1 MATGRTAEPLRL
13 AARMDGIEP
22 FHVMELLA
30 RARALEAQGRSIVH
44 MEIGEPDFPTPR
56 PICIAGMRVLEQGDL
71 HYTPALGLP
80 ELREAIARYYRTRY
94 GVAVPASRIVVTT
107 GSSGALLLAI
117 AALVDVGDRVLL
129 ADPGYPANRHF
140 VRMMDGVPVGVPVGA
155 DSHYQLNAALL
166 ERHWDDKTVAALIA
180 TPSNPT
186 GTVIGMAA
194 LAQMSRWIAARKG
207 VLIVDE
213 IYHGLVY
220 EGSVETALMLDGD
233 VFVVNSFSK
242 YFNMTGWRLGWMVA
256 PERYVPALDR
266 LSQNIYLAAPTPA
279 QYAALAAFEPA
290 TLAILD
296 ARRDEFKARRD
307 FLVPALRSLG
317 FVIPHM
323 PEGAFYIYAN
333 CAALTRDS
341 YRFALD
347 LLEHAGVAI
356 TPGLDF
362 GSHRAAEHVRFAY
375 TRSIDVLA
383 EGVRRIAAF
392 LGRQNTSGAAAS
404 PTRA

>member
-1 MATGRTAEPLRL
+1 MSPKPLPPRL
-13 AARMDGIEP
+13 APRMENIEP

-30 RARALEAQGRSIVH
+30 RARALEAQGRSVVH
-44 MEIGEPDFPTPR
+44 MEIGEPDFSTPR
-56 PICIAGMRVLEQGDL
+56 PICEAGIRALERGDL

-80 ELREAIARYYRTRY
+80 ELRSAIARYYATRY
-94 GVAVPASRIVVTT
+94 GVAVAPERIVITS

-117 AALVDVGDRVLL
+117 AVLVGVGDRVLL

-140 VRMMDGVPVGVPVGA
+140 VRMMDGEPVGVPVGA
-155 DSHYQLNAALL
+155 DSRYQLDAALL
-166 ERHWDDKTVAALIA
+166 ERYWDDRTVAALIA

-186 GTVIGMAA
+186 GTIVSRPTLAGMAQFVASRGGA
-194 LAQMSRWIAARKG
+194 L
-207 VLIVDE
+207 LVDE

-220 EGSVETALMLDGD
+220 EGAVETALGLEGN
-233 VFVVNSFSK
+233 VFVINSYSK

-256 PERYVPALDR
+256 PEEYLPAIDR
-266 LSQNIYLAAPTPA
+266 LSQNVYLAAPTPA
-279 QYAALAAFEPA
+279 QHAALAAFEPE

-296 ARRDEFKARRD
+296 ARRDEFRARRD
-307 FLVPALRSLG
+307 FLVPALRRLG
-317 FVIPHM
+317 FSIPHM
-323 PEGAFYIYAN
+323 PEGAFYVYAN
-333 CAALTRDS
+333 CAALTADS

-362 GSHRAAEHVRFAY
+362 GSHRPAEHVRFAY
-375 TRSIDVLA
+375 TRSVDELE

-392 LGRQNTSGAAAS
+392 LGR
-404 PTRA
+404 

>member
-1 MATGRTAEPLRL
+1 MIEEEAARARL

-22 FHVMELLA
+22 FHVMQLLG
-30 RARALEAQGRSIVH
+30 RARAMEAQGRSIVH
-44 MEIGEPDFPTPR
+44 MEIGEPDFTTPA
-56 PICIAGMRVLEQGDL
+56 PVCEAGIRALQRGDL
-71 HYTPALGLP
+71 FYTPALGLP
-80 ELREAIARYYRTRY
+80 QLREAIARYYGTRY
-94 GVAVPASRIVVTT
+94 GVAVPPERIVITS

-117 AALVDVGDRVLL
+117 AILVSPGDRVLL

-140 VRMMDGVPVGVPVGA
+140 VRMMEGEPVGVPVGA

-166 ERHWDDKTVAALIA
+166 ERYWDERTIAALIA

-186 GTVIGMAA
+186 GTVIDMPA
-194 LAQMSRWIAARKG
+194 LAAMAQQVQRRNG

-220 EGSVETALMLDGD
+220 EGKVETALTLPGD
-233 VFVVNSFSK
+233 VFVINSFSK

-256 PERYVPALDR
+256 PEHYLPAIDR
-266 LSQNIYLAAPTPA
+266 LSQNVYLSAPTPS
-279 QYAALAAFEPA
+279 QHAALAAFEPE

-296 ARRDEFKARRD
+296 ARREEFRARRD
-307 FLVPALRSLG
+307 FLVPALRELG
-317 FVIPHM
+317 FGIPHT
-323 PEGAFYIYAN
+323 PEGAFYVYSN
-333 CAALTRDS
+333 CSRLADDS

-362 GSHRAAEHVRFAY
+362 GNHRPNEHVRFAY
-375 TRSIDVLA
+375 TRPVDVLA
-383 EGVRRIAAF
+383 EGV
-392 LGRQNTSGAAAS
+392 
-404 PTRA
+404 